1 MFSLSDWMLVKLAV
15 IVMIVAAFLV
25 VVAIDWIRERRQA
38 RLAASVCG
46 CDEGSSSPI
55 AAHLRSSQG

>member
-1 MFSLSDWMLVKLAV
+1 MLVKLAV

>member
-25 VVAIDWIRERRQA
+25 VVAIDRMCARRQA
-38 RLAASVCG
+38 RREASVCG
-46 CDEGSSSPI
+46 CDKGSSSRI